1 MALTHPELA
10 EIVSRDLALTYTADL
25 MPADAPPDT
34 GVFRVSPPTYAPAK
48 QGDPSRYL
56 ISERGEVRLDSPQ
69 SWANRLEAVIA
80 AKNLTP
86 SIEVVGSQGE
96 VLVNSRQLAHRVFD
110 AYLRDSLLDDQPFF
124 ASAQGKAIRLARSEN
139 ATAVFRHSPESLLF
153 GAWDSHTGGGA
164 LAARYPRLLSGRIY
178 GVGAQGRPG
187 GAQKTDA
194 LGINDSAGTMYLRPD
209 GTMTLD
215 PAEAATDPDPKKGNK
230 PVVFGKQGKPSEAGY
245 GSVPASGDK
254 DGVDV
259 TAIHLTGAIHLGA
272 LRKYRFPTETGEEKD
287 RDLAARTALTALAI
301 YAVAQAVEQGLP
313 LRSGCDL
320 IPTRMTW
327 LVRGGLAG
335 DREIGCSADEASKV
349 LVQAIAALAEFG
361 LHWNPV
367 PLQLQASAGLL
378 QAIANSVGG
387 EEADD

>member
-1 MALTHPELA
+1 MALTHPVLA
-10 EIVSRDLALTYTADL
+10 EIVGRDLALTYTADL
-25 MPADAPPDT
+25 MPADAPPDA

-48 QGDPSRYL
+48 SGDPSRYL

-69 SWANRLEAVIA
+69 SWANRLEAVISA
-80 AKNLTP
+80 AGITP
-86 SIEVVGSQGE
+86 SLDVVGPDGQ

-110 AYLRDSLLDDQPFF
+110 AYLRESLLDGQPFF
-124 ASAQGKAIRLARSEN
+124 HSPAGQAIRAARTEN

-178 GVGAQGRPG
+178 GVGAQTRPG

-194 LGINDSAGTMYLRPD
+194 LGINDSAGTMYLRAN

-215 PAEAATDPDPKKGNK
+215 PAEAATDPNPKKANK
-230 PVVFGKQGKPSEAGY
+230 PMVFGKQGKPSEAGY

-259 TAIHLTGAIHLGA
+259 TAIRLTGAIHLGA
-272 LRKYRFPTETGEEKD
+272 LRKYRFPSERGTAEK
-287 RDLAARTALTALAI
+287 RDLAAWTALTALAI
-301 YAVAQAVEQGLP
+301 YSVAQAVEQGLP

-320 IPTRMTW
+320 VPTRMTW

-335 DREIGCSADEASKV
+335 DREIAFGAEEANKV
-349 LVQAIAALAEFG
+349 LDHAIAALAEFG
-361 LHWNPV
+361 LQWNPV
-367 PLQLQASAGLL
+367 PLQLRANADLL

-387 EEADD
+387 EETGD